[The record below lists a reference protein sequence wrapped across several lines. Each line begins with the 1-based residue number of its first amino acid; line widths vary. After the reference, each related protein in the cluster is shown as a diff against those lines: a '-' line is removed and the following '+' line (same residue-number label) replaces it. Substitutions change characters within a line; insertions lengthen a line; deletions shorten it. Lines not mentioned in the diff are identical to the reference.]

1 MMVRGARSF
10 GDKSLSA
17 GSRRPNSAEGSPV
30 MTVIDLAVGGTNVTG
45 LVAMS
50 GGVNLDFDNT
60 VILQAAL
67 FTALLL
73 ILKPLLFD
81 PMLRIFALREERT
94 DGARATARELQE
106 RAGDLLGQYEREL
119 ARVSQVA
126 AEERDKLRAETARL
140 EAQIMREGREATAK
154 IVEQG
159 RKRIEAEVNAIRF
172 ELGRET
178 EKVSEMIVARVLNR
192 GTN

>member
-1 MMVRGARSF
+1 
-10 GDKSLSA
+10 
-17 GSRRPNSAEGSPV
+17 
-30 MTVIDLAVGGTNVTG
+30 MTAIDLAVGGTNVTG

-50 GGVNLDFDNT
+50 GGVTLDFDNT

-73 ILKPLLFD
+73 ILKPLLFE

-140 EAQIMREGREATAK
+140 EAEIMREGREATAK
-154 IVEQG
+154 IVEHG

-172 ELGRET
+172 ELGREA
-178 EKVSEMIVARVLNR
+178 EKVSELIVSRVLDR
-192 GTN
+192 GAN

>member
-1 MMVRGARSF
+1 
-10 GDKSLSA
+10 
-17 GSRRPNSAEGSPV
+17 

-154 IVEQG
+154 IVE
-159 RKRIEAEVNAIRF
+159 
-172 ELGRET
+172 
-178 EKVSEMIVARVLNR
+178 
-192 GTN
+192 

>member
-1 MMVRGARSF
+1 
-10 GDKSLSA
+10 
-17 GSRRPNSAEGSPV
+17 
-30 MTVIDLAVGGTNVTG
+30 MTAIDLAVGGTNVTG

-50 GGVNLDFDNT
+50 GGVTLDFDNT

-106 RAGDLLGQYEREL
+106 RAGDLLSQYEQEL

-126 AEERDKLRAETARL
+126 TEERDKLRAETVRL
-140 EAQIMREGREATAK
+140 EAEIMREGREATAK

-172 ELGRET
+172 ELGREA
-178 EKVSEMIVARVLNR
+178 EKVSELIVARVLDR
-192 GTN
+192 GAN

>member
-1 MMVRGARSF
+1 
-10 GDKSLSA
+10 
-17 GSRRPNSAEGSPV
+17 
-30 MTVIDLAVGGTNVTG
+30 MTAIDLAVGGTNVTG

-50 GGVNLDFDNT
+50 GGVTLDFDNT

-81 PMLRIFALREERT
+81 PMLRVFALREERT
-94 DGARATARELQE
+94 DGARATARQLQE
-106 RAGDLLGQYEREL
+106 KAGDLLAQYEREL

-140 EAQIMREGREATAK
+140 EAEIMREGREATAK

-159 RKRIEAEVNAIRF
+159 RKRIEEEVNAIRF
-172 ELGRET
+172 DLGREA
-178 EKVSEMIVARVLNR
+178 ERVGEMIVSRVLGR
-192 GTN
+192 GAN

>member
-1 MMVRGARSF
+1 
-10 GDKSLSA
+10 
-17 GSRRPNSAEGSPV
+17 
-30 MTVIDLAVGGTNVTG
+30 MTAIDLAVGGTNVTG

-50 GGVNLDFDNT
+50 GGVTLDFDNT

-140 EAQIMREGREATAK
+140 EAEIMREGREATAK

-172 ELGRET
+172 QLGREA
-178 EKVSEMIVARVLNR
+178 EQVSEMIVTRVLGR
-192 GTN
+192 GQN

>member
-1 MMVRGARSF
+1 
-10 GDKSLSA
+10 
-17 GSRRPNSAEGSPV
+17 
-30 MTVIDLAVGGTNVTG
+30 MTAIDLAVGGTNVTG

-50 GGVNLDFDNT
+50 GGVTLDFDNT

-81 PMLRIFALREERT
+81 PMLRVFALREERT

-140 EAQIMREGREATAK
+140 EAEIMREGREATAK

-172 ELGRET
+172 ELGREA
-178 EKVSEMIVARVLNR
+178 ERVSEMIVARVLDR
-192 GTN
+192 GQN

>member
-1 MMVRGARSF
+1 
-10 GDKSLSA
+10 
-17 GSRRPNSAEGSPV
+17 
-30 MTVIDLAVGGTNVTG
+30 
-45 LVAMS
+45 MS
-50 GGVNLDFDNT
+50 GGVTLDFDNT

-140 EAQIMREGREATAK
+140 EAEIMREGREATAK

-172 ELGRET
+172 QLGREA
-178 EKVSEMIVARVLNR
+178 EQVSEMIVSRVLGR
-192 GTN
+192 GQN

>member
-1 MMVRGARSF
+1 
-10 GDKSLSA
+10 
-17 GSRRPNSAEGSPV
+17 
-30 MTVIDLAVGGTNVTG
+30 MTAIDLAVGGTNVTG

-50 GGVNLDFDNT
+50 GGVTLDFDNT

-106 RAGDLLGQYEREL
+106 RAGDLLSQYEQEL

-140 EAQIMREGREATAK
+140 EAEIMREGREATAK

-172 ELGRET
+172 ELGREA
-178 EKVSEMIVARVLNR
+178 EKVSELIVARVLDR
-192 GTN
+192 GAN